1 MWTLGHYIFHL
12 TSFFSNVIITIGP
25 RGSPACAKLLCEA
38 FSEHHSVTLKA
49 PAKLPFSMSC
59 DKWKSELDANCLSA
73 AVLLSR

>member
-25 RGSPACAKLLCEA
+25 RGSPAFAKLLFEA

-49 PAKLPFSMSC
+49 TGQ
-59 DKWKSELDANCLSA
+59 A
-73 AVLLSR
+73 AVFNELGQMEVRARC